1 VAKRKSIV
9 NELIKAS
16 EQADRNRQRK
26 QREAARSQAAAE
38 REAARAVKDAERAL
52 AAEQRAAAADQK
64 AAEKEAKAAYE
75 AARRAEVEALNAEL
89 AAKHEE
95 LDTLL
100 AATLDVDDFFDV
112 EALRASAEH
121 PPFEHAHLE
130 TPIPAPELPAAP
142 DEPQWV
148 EPEAPKALFGKA
160 KKHAALREQAGAVYW
175 AQHAEWEAT
184 VAALPDVHAKLL
196 ADHATA
202 EAERQSKLAEHR
214 GRYEAECAARELEAQ
229 KANLELED
237 FIERLAAGEAEA
249 VTDYATFVLAS
260 SSYPDFFPVTHEV
273 SFDGAN
279 RELTVAALIP
289 APTELP
295 TEREFK
301 WVKAKDEV
309 AATAATQKDLKERYA
324 NVVCQVALRTMH
336 EVFEADRAGHAAT
349 VSLVVATDH
358 IDVATGQPTRT
369 PLCAV
374 AADRAT
380 FTSFDL
386 TNVVPAATLELLHA
400 TVSSNPY
407 GLKAIDTSKGVRG

>member
-1 VAKRKSIV
+1 MGQGKRIV
-9 NELIKAS
+9 NQMIRAS
-16 EQADRNRQRK
+16 EQAERNRQRRV
-26 QREAARSQAAAE
+26 REAARAQAAAE
-38 REAARAVKDAERAL
+38 REYARATKEAERAR
-52 AAEQRAAAADQK
+52 AAQARAAAANQK
-64 AAEKEAKAAYE
+64 VAEKEAKLAYE
-75 AARRAEVEALNAEL
+75 AARRAEVEALNADL
-89 AAKHEE
+89 AAKRDE
-95 LDTLL
+95 LDALL
-100 AATLDVDDFFDV
+100 AATLGVDDFFDV
-112 EALRASAEH
+112 EQLRATADH

-130 TPIPAPELPAAP
+130 KPIPVPELPAAP

-175 AQHAEWEAT
+175 AQHAEWEAA
-184 VAALPDVHAKLL
+184 VAALPDVHAQLL
-196 ADHATA
+196 ADHADA
-202 EAERQSKLAEHR
+202 ETRRQADLAAKR
-214 GRYEAECAARELEAQ
+214 AQYDAECAARELETQ
-229 KANLELED
+229 KANFELED
-237 FIERLAAGEAEA
+237 FIERLAARDPEA
-249 VTDYATFVLAS
+249 VVDYFDFVFS
-260 SSYPDFFPVTHEV
+260 CSSYPDFFPVGHEIG
-273 SFDGAN
+273 FDATN
-279 RELTVAALIP
+279 LELAVVALIP

-309 AATAATQKDLKERYA
+309 TSSAATQKELKERYA

-349 VSLVVATDH
+349 VSLVVAADH

>member
-1 VAKRKSIV
+1 MGQGKRIV

-16 EQADRNRQRK
+16 EQAERNRQRK

-38 REAARAVKDAERAL
+38 REYARATKDAERAR
-52 AAEQRAAAADQK
+52 AAQARAAAADQK
-64 AAEKEAKAAYE
+64 VAEKEAKLAYE

-89 AAKHEE
+89 AAKREE
-95 LDTLL
+95 LDSLL

-112 EALRASAEH
+112 NQLRATVDH
-121 PPFEHAHLE
+121 PPFEHAHLA
-130 TPIPAPELPAAP
+130 TPLPAPELPAAP

-160 KKHAALREQAGAVYW
+160 KKHAQLREQAGAAYW
-175 AQHAEWEAT
+175 AQHAEWEAF

-196 ADHATA
+196 ADHAAA
-202 EAERQSKLAEHR
+202 EARREAEHAEHR
-214 GRYEAECAARELEAQ
+214 ARYDAECAARELAAQ

-237 FIERLAAGEAEA
+237 FIERLDAGEADA
-249 VTDYATFVLAS
+249 VTDYATFVLTS

-273 SFDGAN
+273 TFDAAE
-279 RELTVAALIP
+279 RELTVVALIP
-289 APTELP
+289 APAELP
-295 TEREFK
+295 VEREFK

-309 AATAATQKDLKERYA
+309 SATAATQKDLKERYA

-336 EVFEADRAGHAAT
+336 EVFEADRAGHIVT
-349 VSLVVATDH
+349 VSLEVATDH

-380 FTSFDL
+380 FTAFDL
-386 TNVVPAATLELLHA
+386 TNVVPAATLKLLHA

-407 GLKAIDTSKGVRG
+407 GLQAIDMSKGVRG